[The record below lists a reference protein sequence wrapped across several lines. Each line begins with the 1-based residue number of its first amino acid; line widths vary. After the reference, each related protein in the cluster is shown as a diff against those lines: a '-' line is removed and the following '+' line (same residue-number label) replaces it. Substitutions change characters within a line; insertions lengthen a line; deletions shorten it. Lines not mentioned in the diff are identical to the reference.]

1 MMDSLW
7 LAFGLV
13 LIAEGLGPLLAPNGW
28 RRMVAQLSQQPDQN
42 LRRIGGCL
50 VVAGMVISYVFLH
63 TQ

>member
-13 LIAEGLGPLLAPNGW
+13 LITEGLGPLLAPNGW
-28 RRMVAQLSQQPDQN
+28 RRMVAQLSQQSDQN

-50 VVAGMVISYVFLH
+50 VVAGMVISYVFLRA
-63 TQ
+63 Q